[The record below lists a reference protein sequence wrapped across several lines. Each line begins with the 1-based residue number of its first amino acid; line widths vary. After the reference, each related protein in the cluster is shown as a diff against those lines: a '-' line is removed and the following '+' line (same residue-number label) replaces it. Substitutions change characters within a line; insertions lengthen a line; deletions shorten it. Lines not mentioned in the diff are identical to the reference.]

1 MEWRNRDYLKLT
13 IIGALVVF
21 ALSMVVYVYAYS
33 RTMQPA
39 SAFSV
44 TGEGK
49 AVMVPDT
56 AKFTFTV
63 LTEDGTDP
71 IKMQKENTTKV
82 NAIIKYLKEQG
93 IEDKNIKT
101 EGYFLNPQYSYSP
114 CREGGACPPPKING
128 YSVSQTTSV
137 KTKDFDKAGEL
148 LAGVVSKGA
157 NQVSGIELTVD
168 NKTAIE
174 NEARMEAMKQATE
187 KARTIAKSGGF
198 RLGRL
203 LSVDELYPGT
213 PIPMYG
219 GGYGGASDIS
229 VMPKE
234 VPSAV
239 DIQPGSQEVIINVTL
254 RYEIR

>member
-1 MEWRNRDYLKLT
+1 MEWKNRDYLRLT
-13 IIGALVVF
+13 IIGALVIF
-21 ALSMVVYVYAYS
+21 ALSTIAFVYSYA

-39 SAFSV
+39 SAFTV
-44 TGEGK
+44 MGEGK

-63 LTEDGTDP
+63 LTEGGKDP
-71 IKMQKENTTKV
+71 IKSQQENTAKV
-82 NAIIKYLKEQG
+82 NEIIKYLKEQG
-93 IEDKNIKT
+93 IESKDIKT
-101 EGYFLNPQYSYSP
+101 EGYYLNPQYSYSP
-114 CREGGACPPPKING
+114 CREGSTCPPPKINS
-128 YSVSQTTSV
+128 YSVNQTTSV

-168 NKTAIE
+168 DRTAIE
-174 NEARMEAMKQATE
+174 NEARMEAMTQATQ

-198 RLGRL
+198 KLGRL
-203 LSVDELYPGT
+203 LSVDEYSPGN

-219 GGYGGASDIS
+219 GGYGGGSDIS
-229 VMPKE
+229 MMPKE
-234 VPSAV
+234 ILPSV
-239 DIQPGSQEVIINVTL
+239 DIQPGSQEVIVNVTL